1 MKNQQDLFNTSE
13 IDLLREE
20 ISELRI
26 SSDSVR
32 KGMFARHDQIKRDL
46 EKIKEIIS
54 SLVGI
59 NVPAEISQKVITLFD
74 DQIKM
79 QL

>member
-1 MKNQQDLFNTSE
+1 MKNQQDLFSTSE

-26 SSDSVR
+26 SADSVR

-54 SLVGI
+54 CLAGI
-59 NVPAEISQKVITLFD
+59 QVPPEISQKIVTLFD
-74 DQIKM
+74 GQAKS
-79 QL
+79 QT